1 MRLSASFARK
11 IDSLL
16 RALSRKLRRSFAM
29 QRFLSAI
36 FVGLVAIPANAQSDD
51 TPSGDELAVIF
62 RGLLSSALPDPLVQQ
77 NLDWGKQRN
86 VPNGI
91 SWKKDGLL
99 LKPVKQE
106 KFKNDGVWRR
116 IKAEA
121 VNADKNLTLTVTNVK
136 KPEKGKLTFDVEITL
151 QTRITFEQQLWKSGV
166 RIYSGE
172 TRARCRPI
180 LKLKCESTT
189 RTVKSDSLFP
199 DVVFRMRVVDAK
211 LTYDQFKVEH
221 TAGVGGEVAEM
232 LGEAMIE
239 TVKQVR
245 PSIER
250 NMLEKANKAIVK
262 AADTKEVKLGL
273 GKLLDGK

>member
-1 MRLSASFARK
+1 MVVSMFRYTFAS
-11 IDSLL
+11 
-16 RALSRKLRRSFAM
+16 
-29 QRFLSAI
+29 
-36 FVGLVAIPANAQSDD
+36 LVALTVSMPVAADPGD
-51 TPSGDELAVIF
+51 APSTDELATIF
-62 RGLLSSALPDPLVQQ
+62 RGLLTSAMPDPLFQQ
-77 NLDWGKQRN
+77 NIDWGKQRN
-86 VPNGI
+86 VPNGVT
-91 SWKKDGLL
+91 WKKDGLV

-106 KFKNDGVWRR
+106 KMKNDGVWRR

-121 VNADKNLTLTVTNVK
+121 INPDKTLTLKVSNVQ

-151 QTRITFEQQLWKSGV
+151 QTRITFEQQFWKSGV

-189 RTVKSDSLFP
+189 RTEKNGSLFP
-199 DVVFRMRVVDAK
+199 DVVFRMRVIDAK

-221 TAGVGGEVAEM
+221 TAGVGGEAAEM
-232 LGEAMIE
+232 LGEAVIE
-239 TVKQVR
+239 TIKQVR

-250 NMLEKANKAIVK
+250 NMLEKANKSIVK
-262 AADTKEVKLGL
+262 AADTKEVRLSL